1 MSRLLVR
8 FIALLLGVTS
18 VPAVQAASLNDYW
31 QHTEFYEA
39 YPEQLPWL
47 EQLSDAVR
55 ALPVPSLY
63 EQTPPLRIGLVYPA
77 NQSSSYWTDNERAF
91 RTRLDQLGIRYEL
104 RAGYTAPSTEL
115 GEQVA
120 QIHRLLQWQPDYLV
134 YTLDSVRQR
143 MIIERLMLNQN
154 TKLILQNITTPL
166 KTWGEQQPFF
176 YTGFD
181 HAEGAQRLA
190 HYFMERFP
198 EGSDYAVLFRDKGM
212 ISQMR
217 GGTFIESIGEVHTLV
232 ASYYTDSSR
241 ESGRKAAEN
250 LLSEHPS
257 LSYIYASSTD
267 VALGAMDAL
276 EAAGR
281 LGQIV
286 VNGWGGGAE
295 ELAELRRQRLQVV
308 LMRMNDDSAI
318 AMAEAIK
325 RDLAGL
331 PVPLVYSGNF
341 VVLDEAT
348 PEQSIV
354 RFERLAG
361 RASREGALP

>member
-1 MSRLLVR
+1 MSRLLVTL
-8 FIALLLGVTS
+8 FAFLSGFTYLS
-18 VPAVQAASLNDYW
+18 AVQAASLNDYW
-31 QHTEFYEA
+31 QHAEFYEA
-39 YPEQLPWL
+39 HPEQRPWL

-55 ALPVPSLY
+55 AQPNPSIH
-63 EQTPPLRIGLVYPA
+63 EQKRPLRIGLVYPA

-120 QIHRLLQWQPDYLV
+120 QIHHLLQWQPDYLV

-176 YTGFD
+176 YSGFD

-190 HYFMERFP
+190 HYFAERFP
-198 EGSDYAVLFRDKGM
+198 EGSEYAVLFRDKGM

-217 GGTFIESIGEVHTLV
+217 GGAFIDAMQTQHELA

-241 ESGRKAAEN
+241 EGGRKAADI
-250 LLSEHPS
+250 LLSEHPA
-257 LSYIYASSTD
+257 LAYIYACSTD

-276 EAAGR
+276 EAKGR
-281 LGQIV
+281 LGQVI

-295 ELAELRRQRLQVV
+295 ELAELRHQRLQVV

-325 RDLAGL
+325 RDIAGL

-348 PEQSIV
+348 PEQSVV
-354 RFERLAG
+354 RFERLAR
-361 RASREGALP
+361 RASREAQLP